1 MVWAVALSTMELSPH
16 GLTRREP
23 RRVFVVWL
31 GAVSS
36 RPLTHPAPYPPA
48 SDPTAAPKGIS
59 GRTSYLRVR
68 LVFHPYPQLIPRIC
82 NSGGSG
88 PPRGFT
94 RASPWPWIAHP
105 VSGPPRATAALFRL
119 ALAPAAQPPLLNHA
133 AHGDSPVHSSIGTP
147 LSQSP

>member
-16 GLTRREP
+16 CLTRREL

-105 VSGPPRATAALFRL
+105 VSGPPRATPCYGAPSSDSLSLRL
-119 ALAPAAQPPLLNHA
+119 P
-133 AHGDSPVHSSIGTP
+133 DSRQLT
-147 LSQSP
+147 SPRTVTRRFILQ